1 MRRRWSSS
9 PTDASAVRCA
19 RIFSRRSPRSRRRSA
34 STRVLVESSGISE
47 PLPVAET
54 FTFKDDNSASLSD
67 VASLHNLVTVVD
79 SPSVFEQLGSMDK
92 LVDRGWQAGEEDTRG
107 VSSLLCEQLEFA
119 DVLIVNKTDLLSEEQ
134 LSAVECLLK
143 KVNPGAEV
151 LRTSHSKVEPSL
163 LLDKARFS
171 LRQAEAHPQ
180 WLKEAREHEHTPET
194 VEYGISSFIY
204 KAARPFHPERLHAAL
219 GSKPRPESL
228 TDAQFALHAALGNQT
243 RPESLKGLLRLKGFA
258 WLATRNQM
266 QVNLALAGTQ
276 FRVSPGT
283 PWWAFLGKERWPSE
297 GLDESIKEIWDETHG
312 DRRTSLVCIGQELDH
327 KAASATLDTCLLTEE
342 EMGLGEEG
350 WLALPDPLTGVQV
363 QAEAVVASEAAIAYE
378 AAGRLSEAAEEYE
391 RLLKIKET
399 VYGPEQPNHPELAVQ
414 SAAWRMCI
422 SSKVC

>member
-1 MRRRWSSS
+1 M
-9 PTDASAVRCA
+9 
-19 RIFSRRSPRSRRRSA
+19 
-34 STRVLVESSGISE
+34 
-47 PLPVAET
+47 
-54 FTFKDDNSASLSD
+54 
-67 VASLHNLVTVVD
+67 
-79 SPSVFEQLGSMDK
+79 
-92 LVDRGWQAGEEDTRG
+92 
-107 VSSLLCEQLEFA
+107 EFA

-134 LSAVECLLK
+134 LSAVERLLK

-283 PWWAFLGKERWPSE
+283 PWWA
-297 GLDESIKEIWDETHG
+297 
-312 DRRTSLVCIGQELDH
+312 SLVKRGGHPRVWTSQSRRFGTRRMVIGGH
-327 KAASATLDTCLLTEE
+327 
-342 EMGLGEEG
+342 
-350 WLALPDPLTGVQV
+350 
-363 QAEAVVASEAAIAYE
+363 
-378 AAGRLSEAAEEYE
+378 RLSASGRSSTT
-391 RLLKIKET
+391 RLR
-399 VYGPEQPNHPELAVQ
+399 VQ
-414 SAAWRMCI
+414 RWIPAY
-422 SSKVC
+422 